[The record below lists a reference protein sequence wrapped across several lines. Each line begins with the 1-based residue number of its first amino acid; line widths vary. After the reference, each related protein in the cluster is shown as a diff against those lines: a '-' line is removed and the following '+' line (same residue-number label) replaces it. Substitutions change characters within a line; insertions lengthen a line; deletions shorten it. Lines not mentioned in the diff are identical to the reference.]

1 MPGLVVVDSDLP
13 GATEIRD
20 LFIAFGYQAEL
31 REYWEAILFG
41 DPRAVLLSMYQQ
53 TLPADERAAGLRA
66 TGYEGVL
73 FVLGRIAPDLSVRQ
87 RLSEQRAWFLPAIS
101 GPGDVVLRVR
111 LLLT

>member
-1 MPGLVVVDSDLP
+1 MPDLIVVASDIP

-20 LFIAFGYQAEL
+20 IFLAFGYKVEL

-41 DPRAVLLSMYQQ
+41 DPRAVLLSMYHQA
-53 TLPADERAAGLRA
+53 LPADERAAGLRA
-66 TGYEGVL
+66 AGYKGVL
-73 FVLGRIAPDLSVRQ
+73 FVLGRIAPDLAVRQ
-87 RLSEQRAWFLPAIS
+87 RLAEQQAWFMPAIS